1 MNKTGLLIIDLQAD
15 YFPGGSML
23 LDGADA
29 AAARAGEALAAF
41 RAKRWPVF
49 HVKHLS
55 VRPGATFFVP
65 GTAGVEIH
73 AAVAPAAGEPVIE
86 KNFPN
91 AFRGTALKTRL
102 QDAGIGHLVVAGMM
116 THMCVDASVRA
127 AFDDGYR
134 VTLLADACATRAQS
148 WGGETVA
155 SAQVQTAFLA
165 ALGSVYATIRNTAD
179 CIPTLQE

>member
-15 YFPGGSML
+15 YFPGGKMV

-29 AAARAGEALAAF
+29 AAARAREVLDAF
-41 RAKRWPVF
+41 RAKRLPVF

-55 VRPGATFFVP
+55 VRPGAGFFVP

-73 AAVAPAAGEPVIE
+73 PGVTPAAGEPVIE

-91 AFRGTALKTRL
+91 SFRGTTLKAQL
-102 QDAGIGHLVVAGMM
+102 QNAGIGHLVVAGMM

-148 WGGETVA
+148 WGGETVP
-155 SAQVQTAFLA
+155 SKQVQTAFLA
-165 ALGSVYATIRNTAD
+165 ALGAVYATIQNTAEFT
-179 CIPTLQE
+179 PALQE